1 MDAFISDFLY
11 AFRVFFKR
19 PGLTILAIV
28 ALAVS
33 LGMSTTAFSTLNG
46 MFFKPLPFKDP
57 SSLQAVFLDNKDHAQ
72 N

>member
-1 MDAFISDFLY
+1 MDAFISDFMY

-28 ALAVS
+28 ALSVS

-46 MFFKPLPFKDP
+46 MFLKPLPFKDP
-57 SSLQAVFLDNKDHAQ
+57 ATSRT
-72 N
+72 